1 MPKFRERKDGVVRD
15 QRIGLRVSDK
25 EKRWLTKQ
33 ANKRGITV
41 SNFILMKALKAF
53 KGRV

>member
-1 MPKFRERKDGVVRD
+1 MPKFRERKPNVIRD
-15 QRIGLRVSDK
+15 HRIGLRVSEK
-25 EKRWLTKQ
+25 EKLWLTKQ
-33 ANKRGITV
+33 ARKRGITV

>member
-1 MPKFRERKDGVVRD
+1 MSKFRERKDGQIRD
-15 QRIGLRVSDK
+15 HRIGLRVSEK
-25 EKRWLTKQ
+25 EKLWLKKQ
-33 ANKRGITV
+33 AKKRGVSV